1 MRKTTLLATTMA
13 CSAATIAAGC
23 AVDEGEEIG
32 SLQEEVSG
40 GILAVEGQFDAVVD
54 WVPLIGNMGCTATKI
69 GAKAFLTAAHCNVTG
84 LGLDKKIKV
93 TKRVRGLGLGQP
105 DFDTLTLTAFH
116 THPSYEL
123 STQTWR
129 SYDIAVMH
137 VVEETP
143 DIPTMPLNPDYFG
156 DGSPQFRHVGYGC
169 DRENAQESY
178 MKQYADFHVAWRSYW
193 YQEASLSADQEAGY
207 FSHNILGWSEDSDD
221 TCFGDSGGP
230 GLVSGEI
237 ASIDSAS
244 WVGTNEPP
252 PPDGGPPNDV
262 LDPFQIRPR
271 VSNVCGWIVNPGK
284 NVFVDGSGGFLIN
297 GKSGKC
303 AAVSGGSSA
312 PGAAVV
318 QLYCDGRN
326 QESDDQFWRLIDLP
340 SNWFA
345 LENGKSGLC
354 LSAPT
359 SGEHAVQQPCNGSNL
374 LQNWRF
380 EDNTQGV
387 VRLRNRSASS
397 ICLGVG
403 GGSTANQAPL
413 GVYACGGSGPG
424 ANQSWVFSR

>member
-1 MRKTTLLATTMA
+1 MRKMLSATTML
-13 CSAATIAAGC
+13 CIAATIAAGC
-23 AVDEGEEIG
+23 AVGEEEEMG

-40 GILAVEGQFDAVVD
+40 GILVAEGQFAGVVS
-54 WVPLIGNMGCTATKI
+54 WTPQIGNNACTATKI
-69 GAKAFLTAAHCNVTG
+69 GDYAFLTAAHCNETD
-84 LGLDKKIKV
+84 LGAGKKI
-93 TKRVRGLGLGQP
+93 RVINGLRGWGTSGASP
-105 DFDTLTLTAFH
+105 SVTLTLSAFH

-123 STQTWR
+123 STQPWR
-129 SYDIAVMH
+129 SYDVAVMH

-143 DIPTMPLNPDYFG
+143 EIPTMPLNPDYFG

-169 DRENAQESY
+169 DRLNAQESY

-193 YQEASLSADQEAGY
+193 YDEASYSEEKEAGY
-207 FSHNILGWSEDSDD
+207 FTHNIMGWSEDSDD
-221 TCFGDSGGP
+221 ICYGDSGGP

-237 ASIDSAS
+237 ASIAS
-244 WVGTNEPP
+244 RGWVGTDEPP
-252 PPDGGPPNDV
+252 PPDGSPPNDA
-262 LDPFQIRPR
+262 LDPFDVRPR